1 MCGWWSGGRSPVC
14 WPARLWA
21 GACTYMLGGRVGRGR
36 SSRGLRVTGRVG
48 GWAPLCDCGA
58 GWLAGL
64 RWAALRWLA
73 VLAALRCAGWA
84 AVAGLAGL

>member
-1 MCGWWSGGRSPVC
+1 MRVMGRRAFAC
-14 WPARLWA
+14 LLA
-21 GACTYMLGGRVGRGR
+21 GASVGRRLYVYARRAGR
-36 SSRGLRVTGRVG
+36 PRSRGLRVTGRVG
-48 GWAPLCDCGA
+48 GWAPLRDCGA